1 MVPIHLIWDKSDK
14 YSPKISKI
22 CPKLDPNEISH
33 EEQAEDGWRMGWAL
47 NANRKRQPKKTMMDD
62 SKHSNSS
69 FCIMRDN
76 AVINTWIHRSIKIH
90 TYMYICIHSVYV
102 CTYMNNY
109 IYNIYNTDTTMS
121 CIQIYNMMI
130 YDVWTPWFLV
140 GKNLRTKPLPSK
152 SRDSL
157 GWLMMATSPA
167 SRRNPINMA
176 IPKKKMR
183 SGDLI
188 QLW

>member
-90 TYMYICIHSVYV
+90 TCIYVYTAYMYVHTWIIIYIIFTILIRQCHVYKYIIWW
-102 CTYMNNY
+102 YMMY
-109 IYNIYNTDTTMS
+109 EHLGFWWEKT
-121 CIQIYNMMI
+121 
-130 YDVWTPWFLV
+130 W
-140 GKNLRTKPLPSK
+140 GPS
-152 SRDSL
+152 L
-157 GWLMMATSPA
+157 CH
-167 SRRNPINMA
+167 RNPATPLADSWWPRLPPRDA
-176 IPKKKMR
+176 IR
-183 SGDLI
+183 
-188 QLW
+188 